1 MKTKPPKTSL
11 CALIKQAYK
20 NRYDFSSVSIDK
32 NGNISGHFLDFPDA
46 KQNLGRVSEHS
57 ALRTAAM
64 NIQLKRGNAV
74 IFTFAYDR

>member
-11 CALIKQAYK
+11 CSLIKQAYK

-32 NGNISGHFLDFPDA
+32 NGDISGHFLGFHGA
-46 KQNLGRVSEHS
+46 KQNLGSVSEHS
-57 ALRTAAM
+57 TQRTPAM